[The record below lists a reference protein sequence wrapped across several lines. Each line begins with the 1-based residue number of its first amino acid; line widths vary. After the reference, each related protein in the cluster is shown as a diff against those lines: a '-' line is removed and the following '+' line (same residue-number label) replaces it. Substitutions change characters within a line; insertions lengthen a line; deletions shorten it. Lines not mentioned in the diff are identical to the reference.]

1 MDLVYQLALQFGKG
15 KLTEA
20 AISKAMQVLGVSSP
34 SGLDRQVS
42 DLTGGGISGLASS
55 FSPFNMGNMFKR
67 GAINMAG
74 RALTGGLGSSG
85 LGVLTPLALGAGV
98 IGLLNKNREKLTGYK
113 TQQAYED
120 ARNQRRADKRLDKI
134 TDRMVAGK
142 NYGNYKKALL
152 GSGAGAVDVDG
163 VIMSGADYFPEPGY
177 RNFDDKFESIED
189 IVVSKPAPAPV
200 YQGGGGRDSGSTP
213 SPSRNSQGMTSAQ
226 HSAFRMARGG
236 LASL

>member
-20 AISKAMQVLGVSSP
+20 AISKAMQVLGISSP
-34 SGLDRQVS
+34 SGLDKQVS

-85 LGVLTPLALGAGV
+85 LGVLAPLALGAGV

-142 NYGNYKKALL
+142 NYGNYEKALL
-152 GSGAGAVDVDG
+152 DSGAGAVKIDDT
-163 VIMSGADYFPEPGY
+163 ITYSSDYFPEP
-177 RNFDDKFESIED
+177 K
-189 IVVSKPAPAPV
+189 KPAPPPAPV